1 MSMRPTELAQ
11 SCFRSAYHC
20 IAATKGEPADVRN
33 CLAMMTQG
41 LEAMNTGLRAT
52 YMKLEEIEALI
63 KKQNAARR

>member
-1 MSMRPTELAQ
+1 
-11 SCFRSAYHC
+11 
-20 IAATKGEPADVRN
+20 
-33 CLAMMTQG
+33 MMTQG